1 MQMSTRSTIRGAM
14 TRWLI
19 AVAVLALVVSPGI
32 ARMSSSRD
40 QALDGLSG
48 TKVAAKSIPQFKIKG
63 KIKGLYP
70 GARKKLT
77 LRVTN
82 TQRYRIKI
90 TSLRVKVSNSNK
102 AGCEAKWIRPKKT
115 VRVALLIPAR
125 AKIRVSYPVRMSKKA
140 PNACQGARWPL
151 RFSGKAVKHK

>member
-1 MQMSTRSTIRGAM
+1 MQVSTRSTIRAAI

-19 AVAVLALVVSPGI
+19 AVAVLALAVSPGI
-32 ARMSSSRD
+32 SQMSSSRD
-40 QALDGLSG
+40 KVLEGLSG
-48 TKVAAKSIPQFKIKG
+48 TRVAAKSIPQFKIKG
-63 KIKGLYP
+63 KVKGLYP

-77 LRVTN
+77 LSVTN

-90 TSLRVKVSNSNK
+90 TSLRVKVRNSNK
-102 AGCEAKWIRPKKT
+102 PGCEAKWIRPKKT
-115 VRVALLIPAR
+115 MRVALLVPRR

-140 PNACQGARWPL
+140 PNACQGARWIL